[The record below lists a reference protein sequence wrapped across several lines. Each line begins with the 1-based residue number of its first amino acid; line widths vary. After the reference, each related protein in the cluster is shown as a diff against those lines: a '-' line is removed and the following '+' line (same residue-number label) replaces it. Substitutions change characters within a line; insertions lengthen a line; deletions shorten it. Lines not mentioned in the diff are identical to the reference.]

1 MRFKENAAVLL
12 PGFRDSKKHRHFDV
26 PLLAFIRSGV
36 VALMFYE
43 LSTGA
48 ALHWEDE
55 DTLENSAL
63 PLFGVFL
70 GRKIEVVK
78 KRDKSLPPALEKSAA
93 AELPSDRPLSHAWLR
108 SGLPAYESSCSLKT

>member
-12 PGFRDSKKHRHFDV
+12 PGFRDSKKHRHFDM
-26 PLLAFIRSGV
+26 PLLALIRSGV

-63 PLFGVFL
+63 PLFGVLF
-70 GRKIEVVK
+70 GREVDVVEK
-78 KRDKSLPPALEKSAA
+78 WDKALPPLLLEKGAA
-93 AELPSDRPLSHAWLR
+93 GAQNR
-108 SGLPAYESSCSLKT
+108 